1 MSSKYLPTVNDIFQS
16 NGDLEND
23 ERIGGIIV
31 KMLRTAHKQELGLND
46 EKDGFQR
53 MTSKSTPTYNGLYNM
68 TDGYWFCLQSIIQII
83 ATLSASPIKGFT

>member
-1 MSSKYLPTVNDIFQS
+1 MDSLPNQLGYLLLDEDGAVIAS

-53 MTSKSTPTYNGLYNM
+53 MTINYPDHCYIVCVSNKR
-68 TDGYWFCLQSIIQII
+68 IHI
-83 ATLSASPIKGFT
+83 AKRLVSPASEAIA

>member
-1 MSSKYLPTVNDIFQS
+1 MDSLPNQLGYLLLDEDGAVIAVSIIPKVFLSKYLPTVNDIFQS

-53 MTSKSTPTYNGLYNM
+53 MTSKSTQTYNGLV
-68 TDGYWFCLQSIIQII
+68 T
-83 ATLSASPIKGFT
+83 